1 MPLTN
6 GVNSRTIA
14 RDLTILT
21 EQHLYNVEIKVC
33 GGSGRVAK
41 IDVED
46 FAPPEEVLEV
56 WKSLGSK
63 TKPPQL
69 RLFEALDQAVKDLTE
84 QRRQIYDQLTVHLGI
99 ERVVGGTRLVDFQT
113 AFEQLQGHSQTRL
126 ESVLQEHAYAKSQW
140 LENEIRPLLEAGRFN
155 SWEVRDRLNQY
166 ALRFPSYEKI
176 ERKFGVQLKFNPTS
190 SFQDLLRRDIE
201 WQEQLAERAQA
212 EANWMRSENSR
223 NEALAAQRALQLQEQ
238 RLRSAID
245 EKVSEVRTQ
254 TLALLRQH
262 LERVLSS
269 GWNAGAMPAGMQRQ
283 LESLA
288 ASAQVLTQSD
298 QSLAVVVERID
309 RIRETG
315 ADRSADEGALQDE
328 VAALLSQLN
337 QQLTGNAVVP
347 SEIESLDRAYFVEF

>member
-1 MPLTN
+1 MPLAN

-41 IDVED
+41 VDLED

-328 VAALLSQLN
+328 VAALLNQLN

>member
-1 MPLTN
+1 MSLAN

-14 RDLTILT
+14 RDLSILT

-41 IDVED
+41 VDVED

-99 ERVVGGTRLVDFQT
+99 ERVVGGTRLVAFQT
-113 AFEQLQGHSQTRL
+113 AFEQLQAQSQTKL
-126 ESVLQEHAYAKSQW
+126 ESVLREHAYAKSQW
-140 LENEIRPLLEAGRFN
+140 LEQEIRPLLEAGRFN
-155 SWEVRDRLNQY
+155 YGEVRDRLNQY

-254 TLALLRQH
+254 TLELLRQH

-283 LESLA
+283 LASLA
-288 ASAQVLTQSD
+288 ESAQVLTQSD
-298 QSLAVVVERID
+298 QSLALVVERID
-309 RIRETG
+309 RVRETG

-328 VAALLSQLN
+328 VEALLNQLN
-337 QQLTGNAVVP
+337 QQLHGNAVECSDVA
-347 SEIESLDRAYFVEF
+347 SLDRAYFVEF

>member
-1 MPLTN
+1 
-6 GVNSRTIA
+6 
-14 RDLTILT
+14 
-21 EQHLYNVEIKVC
+21 
-33 GGSGRVAK
+33 
-41 IDVED
+41 
-46 FAPPEEVLEV
+46 
-56 WKSLGSK
+56 
-63 TKPPQL
+63 
-69 RLFEALDQAVKDLTE
+69 
-84 QRRQIYDQLTVHLGI
+84 
-99 ERVVGGTRLVDFQT
+99 
-113 AFEQLQGHSQTRL
+113 
-126 ESVLQEHAYAKSQW
+126 
-140 LENEIRPLLEAGRFN
+140 
-155 SWEVRDRLNQY
+155 
-166 ALRFPSYEKI
+166 
-176 ERKFGVQLKFNPTS
+176 
-190 SFQDLLRRDIE
+190 
-201 WQEQLAERAQA
+201 
-212 EANWMRSENSR
+212 MRSENSR

-328 VAALLSQLN
+328 VAALLNQLN